1 MDIHPGLARFA
12 VALHHAQKLPAVP
25 LIEARVVR
33 DEVNRGDPPGSYILH
48 RHIEQTAGDAPAPV
62 ALFRVDRADVG
73 GKVLPVVEVV
83 FDHAQAADDL
93 PAVQAEVPAVFGFAP
108 DTKTC

>member
-12 VALHHAQKLPAVP
+12 VALHHAQKLPAVT
-25 LIEARVVR
+25 LVEACVVR
-33 DEVNRGDPPGSYILH
+33 DEVNRGDPPGSHVLH

-83 FDHAQAADDL
+83 FDHTQAADDL